1 MDKHDKADNRY
12 DNLDPDADQGV
23 SDTID
28 NHTVRLNP
36 VGWMSQLSQNEMAL
50 ITDRAD
56 TKHYELFRNCV
67 LAVLNSGAET
77 DDMHALLTRNA
88 KFSIDLV
95 RRERGVKV
103 ALTNPPPDAFV
114 DGKLITGVHEHVFA
128 VMRDLL
134 YVESTYP
141 EQYQHDFAPHSAT
154 DMVFN
159 MLRHANLIANNDTL
173 NTVVCWGGHSI
184 PHHEYRYTK
193 EVGYQLGL
201 RGLDICTG
209 CGPGAMKG
217 PMKGAAIGHAKQRIK
232 NGRYVGLTEPSI
244 IAAEPP
250 NAIVNELVILPDIEK
265 RLEAFVRFGHAIV
278 VFPGGV
284 GTAEELLYLLGILL
298 HPKNAD
304 QQIPLILTGP
314 KESAAY
320 FNAIDRFVRATLGD
334 DAAQKYTIIV
344 EDALAVGQ
352 AIVEQQQ
359 AIRSQRKAAGDSF
372 GFNWTLH
379 IEPEFQLPFSPCH
392 QTMAELALHKD
403 QDTALLAANLRKLFS
418 GIVAGNIKASTIDTI
433 KAHGK
438 FQLTGDPALI
448 SLVSDLL
455 EQFIAQGRMKLPG
468 QAYEPCYE
476 INLP

>member
-1 MDKHDKADNRY
+1 
-12 DNLDPDADQGV
+12 
-23 SDTID
+23 
-28 NHTVRLNP
+28 
-36 VGWMSQLSQNEMAL
+36 
-50 ITDRAD
+50 
-56 TKHYELFRNCV
+56 
-67 LAVLNSGAET
+67 
-77 DDMHALLTRNA
+77 MHALLSRNA
-88 KFSIDLV
+88 QFSIDLV

-159 MLRHANLIANNDTL
+159 MLRNANLIGNNDTL

-184 PHHEYRYTK
+184 ANHEYRYTK

-344 EDALAVGQ
+344 EDAIAVGQ
-352 AIVEQQQ
+352 AIVKQQH
-359 AIRSQRKAAGDSF
+359 AIRTQRKAAGDSF
-372 GFNWTLH
+372 GYNWTLH
-379 IEPEFQLPFSPCH
+379 IEPEFQLPFTPSH
-392 QTMAELALHKD
+392 QSMAALALHKD

-418 GIVAGNIKASTIDTI
+418 GIVAGNIKASTIDMI
-433 KAHGK
+433 KDQGK
-438 FQLTGDPALI
+438 FQLTGDPELI
-448 SLVSDLL
+448 TLVSDLL

-476 INLP
+476 IKLP